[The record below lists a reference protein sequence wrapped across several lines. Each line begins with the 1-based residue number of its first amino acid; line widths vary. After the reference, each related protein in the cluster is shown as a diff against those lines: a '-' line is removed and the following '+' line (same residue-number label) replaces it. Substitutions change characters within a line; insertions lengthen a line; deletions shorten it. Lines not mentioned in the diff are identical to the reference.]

1 MNLGSG
7 EDRVENFLW
16 RAVNFPLPSPVKNIA
31 ILCRINKIPIDTPR
45 DTADCI
51 ISIGSTFWKKS
62 DNINVSV
69 CGLIPRDEFWSVNSV
84 VINEVNEILKYQ
96 CNINS
101 VVFIFED
108 RGWNL
113 ANGTLYCSL
122 FYKDLLHLIER
133 GNVKLARSITLAIT
147 PRYNNINLSS
157 TNSNIS
163 YSDITRKIVQISISF
178 PLNECDFSPL
188 SNVCKPTLYQHKTA
202 SCVTRVNVHV
212 SLVYASSVSELAK
225 PLMYVTPVVLI
236 ISLNP

>member
-7 EDRVENFLW
+7 EDQVENFLW
-16 RAVNFPLPSPVKNIA
+16 RAVNLPLPSSVKNIV
-31 ILCRINKIPIDTPR
+31 ILCRINKIPIDTSR

-51 ISIGSTFWKKS
+51 VSIGSTFRKKS

-69 CGLIPRDEFWSVNSV
+69 RGLIPRDEVWSVNSV

-101 VVFIFED
+101 VAFIFED
-108 RGWNL
+108 CGWNL
-113 ANGTLYCSL
+113 ANGSLDCPL

-133 GNVKLARSITLAIT
+133 GNFKLARSITLAIT

-178 PLNECDFSPL
+178 PLNECDF
-188 SNVCKPTLYQHKTA
+188 
-202 SCVTRVNVHV
+202 
-212 SLVYASSVSELAK
+212 
-225 PLMYVTPVVLI
+225 
-236 ISLNP
+236 